1 MECFFYLVH
10 DCCMIGYGRTTLAL
24 ALTMTPTLTLALT
37 MTLTLTRALI
47 MTLTLT
53 LALTMTCFNH
63 GVKIPTLRCM
73 SCHVEH
79 ASSHTSWPMHCCF
92 PVCGIHRNGSN
103 TGKNT
108 RTITIP
114 KSLTRTS
121 SSSVPTSN
129 SVEKVRIR
137 GVEVSEDGKKAKLR

>member
-1 MECFFYLVH
+1 MGRFFYLFH
-10 DCCMIGYGRTTLAL
+10 DCCMIGYARTTLAL
-24 ALTMTPTLTLALT
+24 PLTMNPTLTLTLI
-37 MTLTLTRALI
+37 MTLTLTLALI

-73 SCHVEH
+73 SCHVKH

-92 PVCGIHRNGSN
+92 PVCGIHSTGSN

-108 RTITIP
+108 PTITKS

-121 SSSVPTSN
+121 SPSVPTTN
-129 SVEKVRIR
+129 CVEKVRIR
-137 GVEVSEDGKKAKLR
+137 GLEMSEDGKRLR